1 MTESPSGSEL
11 VGVQVSVLSTVA
23 GSGVSATL
31 GASGARLPSVMVE
44 ELDAVAELASVT
56 VTSQVMTSPRE
67 ATLLLIETDEPV
79 PNDAPVVVLVHV

>member
-31 GASGARLPSVMVE
+31 GALGARLSSVMVA
-44 ELDAVAELASVT
+44 ELDAVAELVSVT

-67 ATLLLIETDEPV
+67 AVDVLNVTVDPV
-79 PNDAPVVVLVHV
+79 PKEEPVVVLVHV